1 MDSDGEMSVS
11 HSSPLSSIHS
21 DVVML
26 NDSPS
31 LTDQVKLLAE
41 WMKSVPFL
49 VPMIVSFIAA
59 NGAEAKQYVETLQVW
74 LRQSPVQID
83 FSRRKS
89 QADTQTLW
97 SRLESE
103 DYPYARFLLEMW
115 EFSNTR
121 QPSTE
126 DEIHAW
132 LLDEAFSLK
141 FEGDSVDLFCET
153 MKEYASAYNPESFYG
168 RIIAW
173 HGPSG
178 AGKSKGVD
186 ALKDR
191 FPVYSICFR
200 SSDDPSDGWPPGD
213 TPAYNFFANCK
224 NGTGEERVAAFLG
237 AFLEVAVSEIKQG
250 PLAWKYR
257 YKVGEAYVNSARGV
271 LFTRVAKRAEELLH
285 TQVNDIDMEPG
296 PSSPSPAPTIPV
308 EPEYRYQQLWKRFCQ
323 VPALA
328 LTQRKPMSEYCFIAL
343 DECTDLPNVE
353 LMALRHI
360 LEAGHNVKSLWF
372 ILLSTNAEMHSLR
385 QTYSLVQPS
394 ARFARLQCLPA
405 WCHFGFGQ
413 LSPPEPDTPR
423 ECLRVDYLRRVGRP
437 LFATYKTTM
446 VAYSNARK
454 KLFSPQHQFNPESR
468 VHVFT
473 AFSHRILLDIGSTV
487 AAHRMAADSV
497 ESNLRY
503 TTRIDGEIVRTVCPS
518 EPLLSLVAADA
529 LNTGDNYVYGL
540 RILVDAVKSAT
551 IERGQEA
558 EIYCRLI
565 IIRARDVACRGRL
578 ESKVEGYDD
587 EDSFS
592 QTSYMVRLITLAEHI
607 DALVHLK
614 HINSSDADRLRR
626 FASGYYVN
634 LTHMVRFREPVSA
647 IPQTLLRSLFIRG
660 SGVQCCHGQP
670 VIDGFYVAYGGDL
683 DKPFDLNRFI
693 MIPWQSKAKAAAA
706 SQAELVA
713 CITGPMQIDSA
724 GRRCKP
730 AQLVIVMDLNAKPA
744 FRTGNKFLQVTE
756 RKVTPP
762 TYPKRPQE
770 NPTTLWGGY
779 AMGPNEE
786 EPMTWCLDIRGH
798 GGDSYPCTRATA
810 EESSVPDFSA
820 LFEQV
825 GRDIVANSIIAV
837 ASRSADAC
845 LHPLIDL

>member
-1 MDSDGEMSVS
+1 
-11 HSSPLSSIHS
+11 
-21 DVVML
+21 ML
-26 NDSPS
+26 DDSPS
-31 LTDQVKLLAE
+31 LTPGVSYDQVKLLAA
-41 WMKSVPFL
+41 WMEDEPLATVIDRIISSHGAKANKYVDSLQIFL
-49 VPMIVSFIAA
+49 
-59 NGAEAKQYVETLQVW
+59 
-74 LRQSPVQID
+74 RDSPVRID
-83 FSRRKS
+83 SSHRKS
-89 QADTQTLW
+89 QDDMRTLW
-97 SRLESE
+97 SKLKSE

-115 EFSNTR
+115 EPSKHTR

-132 LLDEAFSLK
+132 LLDEAFGSK
-141 FEGDSVDLFCET
+141 FEGDSVDLFCAT
-153 MKEYASAYNPESFYG
+153 MKEYASGFDSELFYG

-191 FPVYSICFR
+191 YPVYSICFR

-213 TPAYNFFANCK
+213 TPAYNFFATCES
-224 NGTGEERVAAFLG
+224 GTGEERVAAFLG
-237 AFLEVAVSEIKQG
+237 AFLEVAVSEIEQG

-285 TQVNDIDMEPG
+285 IQINNVDMELG
-296 PSSPSPAPTIPV
+296 PSSPSPAPAIP
-308 EPEYRYQQLWKRFCQ
+308 EPEYRYQQLWRRFCQ

-328 LTQRKPMSEYCFIAL
+328 LIEHMPTTDYCFIAL
-343 DECTDLPNVE
+343 DECIDLPNVE

-372 ILLSTNAEMHSLR
+372 ILLSTNAEMHSLQ

-423 ECLRVDYLRRVGRP
+423 ECLRVDYLRKVGRP
-437 LFATYKTTM
+437 LFATYKTAM
-446 VAYSNARK
+446 VAYSTARK
-454 KLFSPQHQFNPESR
+454 KLFSPQPKFNPGST
-468 VHVFT
+468 VHILA
-473 AFSHRILLDIGSTV
+473 AFSHRILLDLGSTV
-487 AAHRMAADSV
+487 AAHTMAADSV
-497 ESNLRY
+497 KSNLRY
-503 TTRIDGEIVRTVCPS
+503 ATRIDGEIVHTVCPS
-518 EPLLSLVAADA
+518 EPLLSLIAADA
-529 LNTGDNYVYGL
+529 LNKGDNYVYGL
-540 RILVDAVKSAT
+540 RTLVDAVKK
-551 IERGQEA
+551 A
-558 EIYCRLI
+558 ELYCRLI
-565 IIRARDVACRGRL
+565 IIRARDP
-578 ESKVEGYDD
+578 KVKGYSDGNS
-587 EDSFS
+587 SFS
-592 QTSYMVRLITLAEHI
+592 QTSYMHI

-614 HINSSDADRLRR
+614 HINPSDADRLRR
-626 FASGYYVN
+626 FASGY
-634 LTHMVRFREPVSA
+634 HEPVSA

-660 SGVQCCHGQP
+660 AGVQCCHGQP

-683 DKPFDLNRFI
+683 DKPFDLNLFI
-693 MIPWQSKAKAAAA
+693 MIPWQSKAKAVAA

-713 CITGPMQIDSA
+713 GLTGPMQIDTA

-730 AQLVIVMDLNAKPA
+730 AQLVIVMDFNAKPA
-744 FRTGNKFLQVTE
+744 SRTGNRFLQVTK
-756 RKVTPP
+756 RKAKPP
-762 TYPKRPQE
+762 THPKKPQGK
-770 NPTTLWGGY
+770 PITPWGGY
-779 AMGPNEE
+779 AMGPHEE

-798 GGDSYPCTRATA
+798 GGGSYPCTKATA
-810 EESSVPDFSA
+810 EESSAPDFSA

-845 LHPLIDL
+845 LHPLYPESTE